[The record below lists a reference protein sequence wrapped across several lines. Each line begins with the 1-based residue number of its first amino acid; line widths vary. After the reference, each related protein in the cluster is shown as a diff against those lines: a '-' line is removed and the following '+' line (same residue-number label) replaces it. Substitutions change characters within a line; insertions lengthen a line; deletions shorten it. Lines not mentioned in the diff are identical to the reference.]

1 VLVSGGPQ
9 VRADDPRE
17 RHDPGVTFT

>member
-17 RHDPGVTFT
+17 RHDPGVTST

>member
-9 VRADDPRE
+9 VGAYDPRE
-17 RHDPGVTFT
+17 RHDPGVTST